1 MRIASRTA
9 RRFDAFDKAFD
20 RTIAPILAGAGF
32 AETQPYSF
40 TRAHESGQDIAYFGV
55 EASSMIVQV
64 AFRPPYMDEIDD
76 LYADTL
82 VAKEPVLGACSY
94 LTPVCTT
101 HRLKV
106 YPCRLASQ
114 RDRSFAMVA
123 KGLTSHSLTWLKS
136 LRDPVRYADAVAPTT
151 MMFLGRAN
159 EIAGRHDRGLAAY
172 EEQWRREQ
180 AVWDMSTFRAFVE
193 HESARV
199 YVYLCLKLGRELER
213 CVRVGDAIK
222 YRPHVAA
229 YGEG

>member
-20 RTIAPILAGAGF
+20 RMVAPILAGAGF
-32 AETQPYSF
+32 AETQPYVF
-40 TRAHESGQDIAYFGV
+40 TRADESGQDIAYFDV

-82 VAKEPVLGACSY
+82 AAKEPVVGACSY
-94 LTPVCTT
+94 LTPACMT
-101 HRLKV
+101 HRPKV
-106 YPCRLASQ
+106 YSCRLASE
-114 RDRSFAMVA
+114 RDRSFAMIA
-123 KGLTSHSLTWLKS
+123 KGLTTHSLAWLSS
-136 LRDPVRYADAVAPTT
+136 LRDPAQYADAVAPTT

-172 EEQWRREQ
+172 EEQWHRDQ
-180 AVWDMSTFRAFVE
+180 AVWEMSTFRAFVE
-193 HESARV
+193 HEGARV
-199 YVYLCLKLGRELER
+199 YVYLCLKLGREPER
-213 CVRVGDAIK
+213 CARVCDAIK
-222 YRPHVAA
+222 YRPQVAA